1 MARASA
7 FHATQRRFIQKPIDA
22 DRANIDA
29 LPHQM
34 YMQSQTGC
42 FGGLNSNFPKTI
54 GSLRAGRR
62 PLRIVTHGKHEIGK
76 KGSPPDPAPH

>member
-1 MARASA
+1 MFAGM
-7 FHATQRRFIQKPIDA
+7 

-42 FGGLNSNFPKTI
+42 FGGPSNNFPKCI
-54 GSLRAGRR
+54 GSLSAGRR
-62 PLRIVTHGKHEIGK
+62 PRRIVRHGKHEIG
-76 KGSPPDPAPH
+76 